1 MARSEMYAEM
11 KCWDVSLNQ
20 VLRASCWDMRCA
32 LTWVLRVRYWSTCPS
47 LSGLRT
53 LPSPPPA
60 SSKGPIALMSVNQEP
75 TQHYNKVSRDQAYS
89 HKTKRSVW
97 FPWLFKRNIKW
108 ENGTKTKPFIFL
120 KQYILAA
127 FISYP
132 SISLTSLNDWLQVTD
147 LLLVWLFTWKYPLN
161 WL

>member
-32 LTWVLRVRYWSTCPS
+32 LTWVLRVRYWSTCLS

-97 FPWLFKRNIKW
+97 FPWLFKRNKSEKMGQRLNHLYPW
-108 ENGTKTKPFIFL
+108 SNIF
-120 KQYILAA
+120 
-127 FISYP
+127 S
-132 SISLTSLNDWLQVTD
+132 
-147 LLLVWLFTWKYPLN
+147 LLLFLILRSV
-161 WL
+161 